1 MTRSSD
7 QPDIVS
13 PTVLMQMALK
23 RTNNAAVTMRPETAS
38 RPMPIHTLCRQPVTI
53 ATWHTSLSTNCKES
67 GGKAL
72 QLRNSCPKQ
81 RRNDFCFNLFLHWS
95 RASVVRTQR
104 QFECGCGGNFLSKN
118 DNEIACFVTAARC
131 RLSSYSSFDLRQQ
144 YVSFTPDYLQKRR
157 HLLSEHNIIPQSRA
171 TISSCLELCWILKF
185 YNKTAI
191 RTPLVAQIRM
201 HNNLSPNSTWL
212 VTSRHDS
219 TCSTCRAS
227 RDERVQPCC
236 SNMADGR
243 RTSYNSARSA

>member
-1 MTRSSD
+1 MKIFLTVKDVLWAEKRGLLDLRSELTLLLLLVILTISCTNKRFLKMTRSSD

-72 QLRNSCPKQ
+72 QLRNSCTKQ

-157 HLLSEHNIIPQSRA
+157 HLLSEHNIP
-171 TISSCLELCWILKF
+171 
-185 YNKTAI
+185 
-191 RTPLVAQIRM
+191 
-201 HNNLSPNSTWL
+201 HNP
-212 VTSRHDS
+212 
-219 TCSTCRAS
+219 
-227 RDERVQPCC
+227 VQRYP
-236 SNMADGR
+236 AV
-243 RTSYNSARSA
+243 